1 MLSEIRL
8 AMAEK
13 LFGKDKQEK
22 SIIKDLIKQPDDFI
36 FSGQVKNGELTIK
49 IKKGDMSE

>member
-1 MLSEIRL
+1 MLTEIRL

-22 SIIKDLIKQPDDFI
+22 SIIKDLIKQPDNFI
-36 FSGQVKNGELTIK
+36 FTGQVKNGELIVK
-49 IKKGDMSE
+49 IKKGDT